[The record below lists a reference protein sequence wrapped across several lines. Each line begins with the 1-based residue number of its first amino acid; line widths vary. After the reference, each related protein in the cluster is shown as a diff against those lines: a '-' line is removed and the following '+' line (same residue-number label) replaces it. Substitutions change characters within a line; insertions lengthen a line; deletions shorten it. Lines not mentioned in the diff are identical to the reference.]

1 MRVPML
7 VLLSLVVSA
16 VGDESCSEEDVAML
30 QVSRG
35 CTQQYPGCN
44 NNGNNMNIGGNGGW
58 KNSATDCQNW
68 CSSTSG
74 CVGWTYIDSNQG
86 TTKQCWLKDS
96 GVQCNGG
103 QCDQN
108 TQYTTYVSGYC
119 GGECGGPG
127 PSPTPSPSPS
137 PSGGCSPISNC
148 NNNGNNMNIGG
159 NGGWKNSATDCM
171 TWCTSTSGCTGY
183 TYIDSN
189 QGTTK
194 QCWLKTNPQCCSH
207 DDTQYS
213 QYWSGFCGGS
223 HAC

>member
-1 MRVPML
+1 
-7 VLLSLVVSA
+7 
-16 VGDESCSEEDVAML
+16 
-30 QVSRG
+30 
-35 CTQQYPGCN
+35 
-44 NNGNNMNIGGNGGW
+44 MNIGGNGGW
-58 KNSATDCQNW
+58 KNSATDCQNS

-127 PSPTPSPSPS
+127 PSPTPGPSPS

-148 NNNGNNMNIGG
+148 NNHGDNLNIGG
-159 NGGWKNSATDCM
+159 NGGSKNSATDCM
-171 TWCTSTSGCTGY
+171 NWCTSTSGCTGY

-194 QCWLKTNPQCCSH
+194 QCWLKTNPTCCTH
-207 DDTQYS
+207 DNDQYS
-213 QYWSGFCGGS
+213 QYSSGFCSGS
-223 HAC
+223 QAC